1 MATRYE
7 ERPRERERVPEE
19 ELRLEPMLADRDY
32 EKLYGM
38 RAWLRDRV
46 RLAPVFAGV
55 FIAFAT
61 TIFLTAFGIWVGIIT
76 APVTPTGGLPI
87 GLASGLGVWAGVS
100 TWLALLLGGWYAAH
114 MAGVAGRI
122 DGILNGVAVWGLFI
136 TGGVLLS
143 SATSLL
149 GVGSLATFTIGGGS
163 TLDLL
168 RALNL
173 SALATVTPEQATAI
187 RTAVTDASLFVWIGT
202 GVAAGF
208 AVLGGWLGARSRRL
222 SVPPS
227 GQGER
232 T

>member
-7 ERPRERERVPEE
+7 ERPRERERAPVPEE

-61 TIFLTAFGIWVGIIT
+61 TIFLSAFGIWIGIIT
-76 APVTPTGGLPI
+76 APTTPTGGLPI
-87 GLASGLGVWAGVS
+87 GLAAGLGVWAGVS
-100 TWLALLLGGWYAAH
+100 TWL
-114 MAGVAGRI
+114 AGRI

-143 SATSLL
+143 SFTSLL
-149 GVGSLATFTIGGGS
+149 GVGSLVTFTIGGGS

-173 SALATVTPEQATAI
+173 SALATVTPDQAAAI
-187 RTAVTDASLFVWIGT
+187 RGAVTDASLFVWIGT
-202 GVAAGF
+202 LVGAGF
-208 AVLGGWLGARSRRL
+208 AVLGGWLGARSRKV

-227 GQGER
+227 GEPER